1 MVWNAFPMNERLSKS
16 ERKRRAKGVEQL
28 VGELAALPP
37 GEIASLPCAADV
49 REAILAARDLK
60 GGARKRQL
68 KYATKLLR
76 DALLDDLYDL
86 LANRKGSALKE
97 NRTLQR
103 LEHLRNSL
111 VSEAIRLYDEAMQ
124 TDGYLHETEPVDFLA
139 GAKTLEAVAR
149 DLPGVDLFLL
159 KNTAAQYARTRN
171 RKFSRELFRI
181 MRAAMEKAQYAQ
193 LRNKDNGV

>member
-1 MVWNAFPMNERLSKS
+1 MDERLSKS

-37 GEIASLPCAADV
+37 GEIASLPCAAVV
-49 REAILAARDLK
+49 REEILAARDRK

-76 DALLDDLYDL
+76 DVPLDNLYDF
-86 LANRKGSALKE
+86 LASRKGSALKE
-97 NRTLQR
+97 KRDLHR

-111 VSEAIRLYDEAMQ
+111 VSEAVRLYEEEMQ
-124 TDGYLHETEPVDFLA
+124 TDGFLHETEPVDFLA
-139 GAKTLEAVAR
+139 GAPTLEAVAR
-149 DLPGVDLFLL
+149 DIPGVDLFLL

-181 MRAAMEKAQYAQ
+181 MQAAMEKAQFAQ
-193 LRNKDNGV
+193 LQQDKDNGI